1 MEKKKRAYSE
11 QEAYNKLSALCA
23 MSELCCYDM
32 QRKMRNWE
40 MPEGAR
46 ERVVEKLLKERFI
59 DEARYAHAFV
69 RDKFRYNH
77 WGKVR
82 IQQELRL
89 RNIAQLL
96 IDDALQ
102 ENIPQEDNLST
113 LKDLIEKKRPTVKGR
128 SQYEVKGKL
137 IRFAVSK
144 GFSIDDVMKVVG
156 DLDKDE

>member
-113 LKDLIEKKRPTVKGR
+113 LKDLIEKKRPTVKGH

-156 DLDKDE
+156 DLDEDE

>member
-46 ERVVEKLLKERFI
+46 ERVVEKLLKEHFI

-102 ENIPQEDNLST
+102 ENIPQEDNIST

-128 SQYEVKGKL
+128 SQYEIKGKL

-156 DLDKDE
+156 DLDEDE

>member
-89 RNIAQLL
+89 RNIAQHL

-156 DLDKDE
+156 DLDEDE

>member
-89 RNIAQLL
+89 RNIAQHL

-144 GFSIDDVMKVVG
+144 GFSIDDVMKVIG
-156 DLDKDE
+156 DLDEDE

>member
-40 MPEGAR
+40 MPKGAR

-89 RNIAQLL
+89 RNIAQHL

-156 DLDKDE
+156 DLDEDE

>member
-113 LKDLIEKKRPTVKGR
+113 LKDLIEKKRLTVKGR

-156 DLDKDE
+156 DLDEDE